1 MQDTIYLT
9 QYLGKVIL
17 YYNYILSNYQYRLL
31 YKQFLQLR
39 YLNYKSLLYN
49 LYKVKILLI
58 REDRILEDRVVR
70 SLILKQNRV
79 LKKYYIKIIKQLKE
93 SLTSKIIL
101 ITLIS
106 TIKLPI
112 LLLYIIL
119 ILLELRDLFINLRLD
134 LLYKSFRRLDLYL
147 QDKVI
152 TLPTRQ
158 EASSYLYKLLG
169 DMCEIYT

>member
-1 MQDTIYLT
+1 M
-9 QYLGKVIL
+9 
-17 YYNYILSNYQYRLL
+17 
-31 YKQFLQLR
+31 
-39 YLNYKSLLYN
+39 LYN

-79 LKKYYIKIIKQLKE
+79 LKKHYTKIIKQLKE
-93 SLTSKIIL
+93 SLASKIIL
-101 ITLIS
+101 ITLVP

-134 LLYKSFRRLDLYL
+134 LLYKSFRRLDLRL
-147 QDKVI
+147 
-152 TLPTRQ
+152 
-158 EASSYLYKLLG
+158 
-169 DMCEIYT
+169 

>member
-17 YYNYILSNYQYRLL
+17 YYNYMLSNYQYSLL

-79 LKKYYIKIIKQLKE
+79 LKKHYIKIIKQLKE

-101 ITLIS
+101 ITLIP

-112 LLLYIIL
+112 LLYIIL

-169 DMCEIYT
+169 DMYKIYT